1 MKKIK
6 QVSLGEY
13 ITETLRNAVYEKDD
27 SLEKIPC
34 VVAEAPD
41 LPGCYTQADPDKSG
55 EEARRNLIEAIELW
69 ITVALRNGQSL
80 PVINNCTLLKPTRKP
95 RSQREKVLV

>member
-1 MKKIK
+1 MKKLK

-13 ITETLRNAVYEKDD
+13 ITEALRNAVYEKDN
-27 SLEKIPC
+27 SMEKIPC
-34 VVAEAPD
+34 IVAEVPD
-41 LPGCYTQADPDKSG
+41 LPGCYTQAENF

-69 ITVALRNGQSL
+69 ITIALRNDENL
-80 PVINNCTLLKPTRKP
+80 PVINKCTLLKATRKH

>member
-1 MKKIK
+1 MKKIR

-13 ITETLRNAVYEKDD
+13 ITEALRNAVYEKDN
-27 SLEKIPC
+27 SLRKIPC

-41 LPGCYTQADPDKSG
+41 LAGCYTQAENF
-55 EEARRNLIEAIELW
+55 EEARRNLVEAIELW
-69 ITVALRNGQSL
+69 ITVALRNGENL

>member
-6 QVSLGEY
+6 QVSLSEY
-13 ITETLRNAVYEKDD
+13 ITEALRNAIYEKDN
-27 SLEKIPC
+27 SLGKMPC

-41 LPGCYTQADPDKSG
+41 LPGCYTQAENF

-69 ITVALRNGQSL
+69 ITVALRNGESL

-95 RSQREKVLV
+95 HSQKEKILA